1 VLLLSLSSLSPHFF
15 STRFYL
21 SLFSHHPIIFFH
33 QPISYF
39 GFYFQI
45 QSLFSLLTIFFF
57 FG

>member
-15 STRFYL
+15 STRFYF
-21 SLFSHHPIIFFH
+21 SLFFHNPIIFFH

-45 QSLFSLLTIFFF
+45 QSFFWVLTVFFF